1 MSNSNVSI
9 FMRKLLTFVFW
20 GFIVMLVMV
29 SIGTIKNNENG
40 IATIVRGIVDKAIT
54 SAIFLY
60 AIYKLREVVNS
71 ISKGQPFNK
80 ENVSSFKK
88 IAYSI
93 FLLGLFDTVMNFP
106 TAEGSLLIGT
116 PYGGIET
123 YIFVYIVMGCLALVF
138 AEVFDQARKIKE
150 ENDLTI

>member
-1 MSNSNVSI
+1 MSKSNVSI
-9 FMRKLLTFVFW
+9 FMRKLLTFVIW
-20 GFIVMLVMV
+20 GFVFLLVLV
-29 SIGTIKNNENG
+29 SIGIIKSNDGGNS
-40 IATIVRGIVDKAIT
+40 IVKELVYTAI
-54 SAIFLY
+54 SAGIFLY